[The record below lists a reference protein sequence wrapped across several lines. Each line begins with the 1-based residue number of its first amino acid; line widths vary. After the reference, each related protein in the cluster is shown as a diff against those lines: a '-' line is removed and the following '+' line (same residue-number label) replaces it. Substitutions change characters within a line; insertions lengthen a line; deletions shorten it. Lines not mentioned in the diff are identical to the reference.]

1 MNIILKRNR
10 IVQIM
15 MLFVLFCS
23 FSMVANAQILVEKPK
38 TEFVCT
44 EDKDMIVGKTTLEG
58 LSKNQN
64 FWIEYNFHY
73 GRYEVDKTVVEQIT
87 QLLSDRK
94 IKITIITGTWCSDS
108 KEQFP
113 VFWKVIEQLPVDT
126 ASIDIICVNR
136 DKLAGDV
143 NLTPFNMEFIP
154 VFIFY
159 ENDTELG
166 RIVETPSETMEKDI
180 LQIIRKK

>member
-1 MNIILKRNR
+1 MNIILGRNR
-10 IVQIM
+10 NAQIM
-15 MLFVLFCS
+15 MFFILFCS
-23 FSMVANAQILVEKPK
+23 FVTVAEAQILVEKPK

-44 EDKDMIVGKTTLEG
+44 EDKDMVVGKTSLEG

-73 GRYEVDKTVVEQIT
+73 GRYEVDRAVVEQIT

-113 VFWKVIEQLPVDT
+113 VFWKVIEQLPVDMT
-126 ASIDIICVNR
+126 SIDIICVDR

-143 NLTPFNMEFIP
+143 NLAPFNMEFIP
-154 VFIFY
+154 AFIFY
-159 ENDTELG
+159 ENDIELG

-180 LQIIRKK
+180 LQIISKK

>member
-15 MLFVLFCS
+15 MLFILFS
-23 FSMVANAQILVEKPK
+23 SSATLADAQILVEKPK

-44 EDKDMIVGKTTLEG
+44 EDKDMVVGKTTLEG

-73 GRYEVDKTVVEQIT
+73 GRYEVDKVVVEQIM

-94 IKITIITGTWCSDS
+94 IKITIITATWCNDS

-113 VFWKVIEQLPVDT
+113 VFWKVIEPLVDT
-126 ASIDIICVNR
+126 ASIDIICVDR

-143 NLTPFNMEFIP
+143 NLTPFNMELIP
-154 VFIFY
+154 AFIFY
-159 ENDTELG
+159 ENDIELG
-166 RIVETPSETMEKDI
+166 RIVETPSESMEKDI
-180 LQIIRKK
+180 LQILSNK